1 MGDVVILAAGCGVVL
16 GTLILEMPSMTIAT
30 RMSRLGT
37 ESAFEVLARARALEA
52 QGRQIIHLEIGE
64 PDFETPAHIV
74 EAGVKALQDGYTH
87 YGPTPGLP
95 ELRQAVARNSREV
108 RGIDTDWEQV
118 VVTPGAK
125 PIMFYVI
132 MALAEAGAEVIY
144 PNPGF
149 PIYESMIEF
158 CGAKAVPM
166 RLLEDRAYHPDLTQL
181 PGMVNE
187 RTRLLIINSP
197 ENPCGS
203 AFTADELE
211 TIANVVRSHPD
222 MYVMSDEIYKDIL
235 YSGEHHSIAAL
246 PGMAERTIILDG
258 FSKSYAMTGW
268 RLGYGIMPEELV
280 PHVSRLATNSVSCA
294 ASFSQIAGWP
304 RWTARRTRCRRWPP
318 SWPPPPSHR
327 GRAGIHT
334 GDQLPGAGGSVLRL
348 PSIRDTGLSSAEF
361 EERAMQEA
369 GVALLSGAAFGEFGE
384 GYVRLSYANSQENIS
399 RALES
404 LDAMVRGL

>member
-1 MGDVVILAAGCGVVL
+1 
-16 GTLILEMPSMTIAT
+16 MTIAT

-37 ESAFEVLARARALEA
+37 ESAFEVLAKARALEA
-52 QGRQIIHLEIGE
+52 QGREIVHLEIGE

-74 EAGVKALQDGYTH
+74 AAGVKALQDGYTH

-125 PIMFYVI
+125 PIMFYVLLAI
-132 MALAEAGAEVIY
+132 AEAGAEVIY

-158 CGAKAVPM
+158 SGATAVPM
-166 RLLEDRAYHPDLTQL
+166 QLLEERAYHPDLSGL
-181 PGMVNE
+181 SGMVNE

-203 AFTADELE
+203 AFTLAELE
-211 TIANVVRSHPD
+211 TIADVVRSHPD
-222 MYVMSDEIYKDIL
+222 LYVMSDEIYKDIL
-235 YSGEHHSIAAL
+235 YSGAHHSIAAL

-294 ASFSQIAGWP
+294 ASFSQLAGVAALDGP
-304 RWTARRTRCRRWPP
+304 QDAVQEMAAEFARRRRLIADGLQAIP
-318 SWPPPPSHR
+318 
-327 GRAGIHT
+327 GINC
-334 GDQLPGAGGSVLRL
+334 PEPEGAFYAF
-348 PSIRDTGLSSAEF
+348 PSIKETGLSSAEF

-384 GYVRLSYANSQENIS
+384 GYVRLSYANSPENIS